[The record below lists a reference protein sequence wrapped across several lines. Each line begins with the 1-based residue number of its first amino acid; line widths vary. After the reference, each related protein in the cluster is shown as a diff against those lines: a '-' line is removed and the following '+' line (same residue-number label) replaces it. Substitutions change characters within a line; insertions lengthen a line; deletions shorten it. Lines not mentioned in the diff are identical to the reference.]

1 MIQYITE
8 NDTICAISTPP
19 GVGGIAVARI
29 SGPKAIEIA
38 DKCWQ
43 GHKLADTKANIA
55 RYGTITDSEGK
66 PLDDGMATVFRAP
79 KSFTGEDTVEVS
91 VHGSRWIQRELIN
104 TLISKGCRLAE
115 PGEFTRRA
123 FTSGK
128 LDLAQAEAVA
138 DMIASSSR
146 AAHRIA
152 INQMRGKFSGRLAEL
167 RDKLLELASLLE
179 LELDFSEEQVEFASR
194 QKLYGIAV
202 EISKEVNRLHDS
214 FNAGSA
220 IRDGIPVAIVGATNA
235 GKSSLLNALV
245 GDDRAIV
252 SDIHGTTR
260 DIVEDTIEI
269 GDYLFRFM
277 DTAGLRHTDD
287 QIEAIGIDR
296 SIKAARRARV
306 VILVIDASNATIEN
320 VKQMIPWQEL
330 DNGTSIII
338 ALNKSDLEQSFTE
351 SNLNELTQLINA
363 ENSGVAI
370 KTIRLSAMTGDGID
384 NLRSALTECIDKDG
398 SSESDILVT
407 NARHAQALGLAAE
420 SIQRV
425 ISGIESNISGDFI
438 AQDIRETTE
447 HLAEILGQIS
457 NNEVL
462 GYVFSRFCIGK

>member
-1 MIQYITE
+1 
-8 NDTICAISTPP
+8 
-19 GVGGIAVARI
+19 
-29 SGPKAIEIA
+29 
-38 DKCWQ
+38 
-43 GHKLADTKANIA
+43 
-55 RYGTITDSEGK
+55 
-66 PLDDGMATVFRAP
+66 
-79 KSFTGEDTVEVS
+79 
-91 VHGSRWIQRELIN
+91 
-104 TLISKGCRLAE
+104 
-115 PGEFTRRA
+115 
-123 FTSGK
+123 
-128 LDLAQAEAVA
+128 
-138 DMIASSSR
+138 
-146 AAHRIA
+146 
-152 INQMRGKFSGRLAEL
+152 
-167 RDKLLELASLLE
+167 
-179 LELDFSEEQVEFASR
+179 
-194 QKLYGIAV
+194 
-202 EISKEVNRLHDS
+202 
-214 FNAGSA
+214 
-220 IRDGIPVAIVGATNA
+220 
-235 GKSSLLNALV
+235 
-245 GDDRAIV
+245 
-252 SDIHGTTR
+252 
-260 DIVEDTIEI
+260 
-269 GDYLFRFM
+269 M

-363 ENSGVAI
+363 ENSCVAI